1 MKKRV
6 TVRRIIIDLLFKV
19 FSTISAFLAF
29 FVLFLIL
36 YQVLLI
42 GGKAINFDFFI
53 RLPKPPGEEG
63 GGILN
68 AIIGSFIITFMASLM
83 GVPLG
88 ILSGIYCSE
97 FGRGT
102 KYSSLLKF
110 STEVLSSVPSIIIG
124 LFVYTFLV
132 LPMKRF
138 SAFAGSIAL
147 ALIIIPLIHR
157 VTEEMLNMV
166 PDSLREA
173 GLALGA
179 EYNLVVRKI
188 CLKSAKMGIITGI
201 LTALARIAGE
211 TAPLLFTSLNSPFLS
226 FNIFK
231 PMATVNV
238 TVFNYAMSP
247 YEDWVRIAW
256 GASFLITVSI
266 LILTIFTRIIFKRT
280 RHE

>member
-188 CLKSAKMGIITGI
+188 CLKSAKMGIITGV